1 MIQTGFLVSRPT
13 QVALTAS
20 SRLPVR
26 VFHPLRSDFP
36 DTSGSLKC
44 VYLALLQ
51 PPHGR
56 DRSGLGSVPFARHY
70 SGYRY
75 FLPLPAGTKMFQF
88 PTFAPDYNAGCAG
101 FTCTGCPIRTP
112 ADHFMLAD
120 PRRFSQLAAS
130 FLASGSLGILRSL
143 FSPFSRESDTPSIRL
158 LSVTY
163 IERASFVSIS

>member
-56 DRSGLGSVPFARHY
+56 DRTGLGSVPFARHY
-70 SGYRY
+70 SGYRC

-88 PTFAPDYNAGCAG
+88 PTFAPDYMPGVQASPARVAPFGLLRIISCLL
-101 FTCTGCPIRTP
+101 IP
-112 ADHFMLAD
+112 ADF
-120 PRRFSQLAAS
+120 
-130 FLASGSLGILRSL
+130 RSL
-143 FSPFSRESDTPSIRL
+143 PRPSSPPE
-158 LSVTY
+158 
-163 IERASFVSIS
+163 A